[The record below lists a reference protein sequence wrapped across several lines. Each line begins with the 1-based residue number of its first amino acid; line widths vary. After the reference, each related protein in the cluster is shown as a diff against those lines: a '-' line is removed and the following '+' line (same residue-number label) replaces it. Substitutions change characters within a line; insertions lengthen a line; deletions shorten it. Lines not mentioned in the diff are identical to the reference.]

1 MVCTNCHS
9 QINEDSLSCPVC
21 GKQLIL
27 DKAEASNIIG
37 ATVRNSVPASVE
49 VVTEFMNSTADAA
62 KDIQEYLSIRQQ
74 VKNLAAVQAQPILT
88 ALQKINALPT
98 DAKHPGEALLFSA
111 SAVYGGTT
119 AYMQNAKI
127 ELTPW
132 RLIFYEHMNT
142 RSGLLNI
149 VTAAIAPRYSF
160 SIALKRIIEIK
171 KYEVNYNPGHLLI
184 LEEDEQIIIQTQD
197 YFRFDKS
204 LRIAV
209 DTIRTNPNKVL

>member
-1 MVCTNCHS
+1 MICTYCHH
-9 QINEDSLSCPVC
+9 QIDEDSLICPIC

-27 DKAEASNIIG
+27 DGAEASEILG
-37 ATVRNSVPASVE
+37 ATIKNSVPASMEAVSE
-49 VVTEFMNSTADAA
+49 LMSNTADAA
-62 KDIQEYLSIRQQ
+62 KEIQEYLSIRQQ
-74 VKNLAAVQAQPILT
+74 VKNLAAIQAQPLLT
-88 ALQKINALPT
+88 ALNRINALPT
-98 DAKHPGEALLFSA
+98 DAKHPGETMLFS
-111 SAVYGGTT
+111 SSITYGGTP

-149 VTAAIAPRYSF
+149 ITAAIAPRYSF

-184 LEEDEQIIIQTQD
+184 LEDDEQIIIQTQD
-197 YFRFDKS
+197 YFRFDKV

-209 DTIRTNPNKVL
+209 DTIRTTPNKVL

>member
-9 QINEDSLSCPVC
+9 QIDEDSLTCPVC

-37 ATVRNSVPASVE
+37 ATVRNSVPASME
-49 VVTEFMNSTADAA
+49 VVTELMSNTADAA
-62 KDIQEYLSIRQQ
+62 RDIQEYLSIRQQ
-74 VKNLAAVQAQPILT
+74 LKNLAAVQAQPILT

-98 DAKHPGEALLFSA
+98 DAKHPGETLLFSA
-111 SAVYGGTT
+111 SAVYGGTA
-119 AYMQNAKI
+119 AYMQSAKI

-171 KYEVNYNPGHLLI
+171 KCEVNYNPGHLLM

-197 YFRFDKS
+197 YFRFDKA